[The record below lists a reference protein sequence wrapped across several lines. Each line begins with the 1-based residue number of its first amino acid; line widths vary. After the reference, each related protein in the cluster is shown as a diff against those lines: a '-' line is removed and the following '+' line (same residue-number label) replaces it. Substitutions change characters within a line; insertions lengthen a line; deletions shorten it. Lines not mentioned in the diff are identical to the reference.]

1 MTFLQK
7 IIRKSITLLV
17 TISTVFSKLF
27 KIVFNTDYRFIHRM
41 FPGISI
47 FVTFC
52 CTVFPAI
59 DLLFL
64 KQNSY
69 PIAFPGAIM
78 AALIWFFPRKNGL
91 FTFHKLYWELLLF
104 YIGPF
109 AGTWLS
115 LMDPSPVN
123 FATCLQM
130 AALIYGFF
138 AKPYF
143 YLSMYP
149 IGSLATFFIFT
160 TITGVERAPLF
171 SIFIYPL
178 ISAILNGMTAAFVR
192 IALEYYSHKLLDT
205 ELQMIKIQTEKK
217 INDLK
222 METLRAKSDPH
233 FLFNALNSI
242 CQLAYESPAKTES
255 AILSLSSLFRYI
267 LASGDRA
274 TVSLEEEL
282 AIVRSYLDLEQIR
295 FGDRLVYRINISS
308 DIGKVFLPALSIQP
322 IVENSIKHGFT
333 NKNGT
338 GIITIDV
345 NRKDTSALISIHDN
359 GIGFDENKPIV
370 NGHGLTILE
379 ERLRCLWNEN
389 ASLHLKSSSDYG
401 TIVEIIIPC
410 RECHNGLQNTNC

>member
-1 MTFLQK
+1 
-7 IIRKSITLLV
+7 
-17 TISTVFSKLF
+17 
-27 KIVFNTDYRFIHRM
+27 M
-41 FPGISI
+41 FPGVSVFVI
-47 FVTFC
+47 FS
-52 CTVFPAI
+52 CTVFPLV
-59 DLLFL
+59 DLIYSGH
-64 KQNSY
+64 NSY

-78 AALIWFFPRKNGL
+78 AALLWFFPRKNPL
-91 FTFHKLYWELLLF
+91 NALHKLYWELLLI

-143 YLSMYP
+143 YLPMYP
-149 IGSLATFFIFT
+149 VGSLATFLIFT
-160 TITGVERAPLF
+160 AITGADRVSLF
-171 SIFIYPL
+171 SVFIYPL
-178 ISAILNGMTAAFVR
+178 ISAMLNGMTAAFVR
-192 IALEYYSHKLLDT
+192 MALEYYSHKLLDT
-205 ELQMIKIQTEKK
+205 ELKMIKIQTEKK

-242 CQLAYESPAKTES
+242 CQLAYQSPEKTES
-255 AILSLSSLFRYI
+255 AILSLSGLFRYI
-267 LASGDRA
+267 LASGDRT

-282 AIVRSYLDLEQIR
+282 AIVRSYLDLEKIR
-295 FGDRLVYRINISS
+295 FGDRLNYNINIPG
-308 DIGKVFLPALSIQP
+308 DIRNVFIPALSIQP

-345 NRKDTSALISIHDN
+345 KRKDTSALISVHDN
-359 GIGFDENKPIV
+359 GAGFDENKPIV
-370 NGHGLTILE
+370 SGHGLTILE
-379 ERLRCLWNEN
+379 ERLRCLWNDS
-389 ASLHLKSSSDYG
+389 ASLHLKSSPDCG
-401 TIVEIIIPC
+401 TIVDIIIPC
-410 RECHNGLQNTNC
+410 QEHHSELQNTNR